1 MSVIRAR
8 LIAAAFATAVAMP
21 IAMSAGAADD
31 PVVATVNGDK
41 ITKSQIEAAYQRLP
55 QQYQQ
60 VPMDQLFPALVDSVI
75 DTKLAA
81 ADARARKL
89 HEEADFRLQMKRIE
103 DQLLQ
108 RVVLEKEMTR
118 DVSDADMK
126 ARYDKMVAGL
136 SEKEEVHAR
145 HILLKTEKDATQVIQ
160 DLDKGGDFAELAK
173 KKSTGPSGPNG
184 GDLGY
189 FGKGQM
195 VPEFETAAFAMKTG
209 EYSKQPVKTQ
219 FGFHV
224 IKVESRR
231 KAEVPSMDSVADQ
244 LRSEISQER
253 GAGYIEGLR
262 KDAKISRFTLDG
274 KPLTDQK
281 TEPKNN

>member
-8 LIAAAFATAVAMP
+8 LIAAALATAIAMP
-21 IAMSAGAADD
+21 AWAADD
-31 PVVATVNGDK
+31 PVVATVNGDE

-55 QQYQQ
+55 KQYQQ

-81 ADARARKL
+81 ADARAKKL
-89 HEEADFRLQMKRIE
+89 HEEADFRQQMKRIE

-118 DVSDADMK
+118 EVSDADMK

-136 SEKEEVHAR
+136 SDKEEVHAR
-145 HILLKTEKDATQVIQ
+145 HILLKTEKDASDVIQ
-160 DLDKGGDFAELAK
+160 ELEKGGDFADLAK

-184 GDLGY
+184 GDLGF

-209 EYSKQPVKTQ
+209 EHSKQPVKTQ

-231 KAEVPSMDSVADQ
+231 KVEVPTMDSVAQQ

-253 GAGYIEGLR
+253 GASYVEGLR
-262 KDAKISRFTLDG
+262 KNAKISRFTLDG
-274 KPLTDQK
+274 KPLTDEK

>member
-8 LIAAAFATAVAMP
+8 LIAAALATAIAMP
-21 IAMSAGAADD
+21 LSAGAADD

-81 ADARARKL
+81 ADARAKKL
-89 HEEADFRLQMKRIE
+89 HEEADFRMQMKRIE

-136 SEKEEVHAR
+136 SDKEEVHAR
-145 HILLKTEKDATQVIQ
+145 HILLKTEKDASEVIKE
-160 DLDKGGDFAELAK
+160 LDKGGDFAELAK

-184 GDLGY
+184 GDLGF

-209 EYSKQPVKTQ
+209 EHSKQPVKTQ

-231 KAEVPSMDSVADQ
+231 KVEVPTMDSVAQQ

-253 GAGYIEGLR
+253 GADYVEGLR
-262 KDAKISRFTLDG
+262 KNAKISRFTLDG
-274 KPLTDQK
+274 KPLTDEK